1 MKMNKK
7 ESSLSFQNIFQHETK
22 LAVYIISCM
31 VVLVLGVS
39 YALFLKVDSNSANQV
54 VTAGDLSFTY
64 KDGSTI
70 SSSSNSACFEPM
82 SDDEAGLYFNNCSY
96 QFSAQNSGTLKANY
110 TFKLVDNGS
119 KVSASNLKY
128 TLKKQNTSGTLEI
141 VKSGLVS
148 ELADGLLVQEDIATK
163 SQVVY
168 SIQVY
173 VIDSSLVDSNIS
185 NAVNY
190 TIDGTGLVNEDAVDP
205 EKPSFAKDVIACGG
219 TASCIEQNASSDTI
233 NLAVDDY
240 GNTRYI
246 GANPNNYVSIDG
258 DIWRIIG
265 VMKDIDDG
273 TGNKEDRVKI
283 IRSESIGD
291 FAWDTSAS
299 SVNIGYGVNEWSQA
313 DLMKLL
319 NPGYESETVG
329 GSLYWN
335 NQSGTCYKNA
345 SNKTTSCNFI
355 STGIKDKLK
364 ALISDAV
371 WNTGSQGT
379 NDYTSAS
386 GGLTKHFYA
395 YERSSNTGKICS
407 SGTYCN
413 DTVERT
419 TTWTGKVGLMYLSDY
434 GYATSGGSTTDRAAC
449 LNKELMNWDGSSV
462 NDCKYNDW
470 LFNDLFDNDYQ
481 WTILPGAVPI
491 AATVVG
497 IVNGSGSG
505 DGRNAFGNF
514 GVRPVVYLKSNVKIS
529 SGTGSQDEPFELES

>member
-119 KVSASNLKY
+119 KVAASNLKY
-128 TLKKQNTSGTLEI
+128 TLKKQNTSGTLEV

-205 EKPSFAKDVIACGG
+205 EKPKFTESVLACGG
-219 TASCIEQNASSDTI
+219 TASCIEQNASLDTI

-246 GANPNNYVSIDG
+246 GADPNNYVSIDG

-273 TGNKEDRVKI
+273 TGNKSDRLKL
-283 IRSESIGD
+283 IRNDSIGEYS
-291 FAWDTSAS
+291 WDTSES
-299 SVNIGYGVNEWSQA
+299 SVNGGYGVNEWSQA

-335 NQSGTCYKNA
+335 NQSGTCYNFD
-345 SNKTTSCNFI
+345 NNETTSCNFT

-364 ALISDAV
+364 TLISDAV
-371 WNTGSQGT
+371 WNTGSNGSSHSYNNIKT
-379 NDYTSAS
+379 E
-386 GGLTKHFYA
+386 KFYEL
-395 YERSSNTGKICS
+395 ERSTNTGKMCT
-407 SGTYCN
+407 SGTFCT
-413 DTVERT
+413 DIVERT
-419 TTWTGKVGLMYLSDY
+419 TTWTGKVGLMYPSDY
-434 GYATSGGSTTDRAAC
+434 GYATSGGSTTDRATC
-449 LNKELMNWDGSSV
+449 LNTVLYNWNGSSV
-462 NDCKYNDW
+462 SDCKNNDW
-470 LFNDLFDNDYQ
+470 LFSNSWQ
-481 WTILPGAVPI
+481 WTIFPGATSSYASG
-491 AATVVG
+491 AAFVDL
-497 IVNGSGSG
+497 NGNING
-505 DGRNAFGNF
+505 NAACFYG
-514 GVRPVVYLKSNVKIS
+514 GVRPVVYLTSNVGVQSGDGS
-529 SGTGSQDEPFELES
+529 SGNPFILG